1 MAETKRELQKKL
13 TRNKLI
19 ETAIKLFGE
28 KGILATRTSDVAK
41 EAEVSHGTVFAHFST
56 QEELICSVIDEFDNR
71 ICGKLHELVDTN
83 SSLVDILRAHIKG
96 LTEFESF
103 YTRLVIER
111 TMLPESA
118 NASYIAIQS
127 TISFHMGIAAER
139 EIKEG
144 KLRDIPLH
152 LIYNTWI
159 GLIHYYLTNEDLF
172 SHDGSVLAKYGEDL
186 INHYIKLIS
195 K

>member
-19 ETAIKLFGE
+19 ETAMKLFGE

-41 EAEVSHGTVFAHFST
+41 EAGVSHGTVFAHFST
-56 QEELICSVIDEFDNR
+56 QEELICSVIEAFDNR

-83 SSLVDILRAHIKG
+83 SSLVDILHAHLNG
-96 LTEFESF
+96 LMEFEQF

-111 TMLPESA
+111 TMLPEAA
-118 NASYIAIQS
+118 NATYIMIQS

-139 EIKEG
+139 EIKKG
-144 KLRDIPLH
+144 TIRDIPLH
-152 LIYNTWI
+152 LLYNTWV
-159 GLIHYYLTNEDLF
+159 GLIHYYITNGDLF
-172 SHDGSVLAKYGEDL
+172 SHDGSVLDRYGEEL